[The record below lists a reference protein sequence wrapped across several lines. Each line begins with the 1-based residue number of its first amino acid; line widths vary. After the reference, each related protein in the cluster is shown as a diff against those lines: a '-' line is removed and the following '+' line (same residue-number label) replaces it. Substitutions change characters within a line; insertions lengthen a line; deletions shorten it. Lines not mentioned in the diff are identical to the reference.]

1 MNSRAAAVG
10 PRPDGGPSDD
20 LLFSCSG
27 LSVVLPHALG
37 DRKILDD
44 ITFDVRR
51 GEVFTIVGPSGTGKT
66 TLIRV
71 LGGLTPASSGSV
83 HINGRLLNGPP
94 EEVVIVFQDY
104 SHALLQWRT
113 VAHNVALGLEGRV
126 PADEI
131 KARVHDTLHL
141 VKLDKNANDYP
152 WQLSGGMQQR
162 VQIAR
167 ALAVRP
173 SVLLMDEPFAALDA
187 MTKAALQ
194 DELHRVRDETGTSII
209 FVTHDIEEAVYLG
222 DRIAVI
228 TGSPGH
234 IGRTFDIDLP
244 KPRDQIVT
252 RQMPAFL
259 EFRYAV
265 HQAIGLNAHA

>member
-1 MNSRAAAVG
+1 MAMAAANTE
-10 PRPDGGPSDD
+10 PCARDD
-20 LLFSCSG
+20 VLFSCRG
-27 LSVVLPHALG
+27 VSVSLPHALG
-37 DRKILDD
+37 DRKILDG
-44 ITFDVRR
+44 ISFDMRR

-71 LGGLTPASSGSV
+71 LGGLTHCTTGV
-83 HINGRLLNGPP
+83 VRINGRELSGPP
-94 EEVVIVFQDY
+94 EEAVIVFQDY

-113 VAHNVALGLEGRV
+113 VARNVAFGLEGRV
-126 PADEI
+126 DKVEI
-131 KARVHDTLHL
+131 EARVRDVLRL
-141 VKLDKNANDYP
+141 VKLEKNAGDYP

-173 SVLLMDEPFAALDA
+173 AVLLMDEPFAALDA
-187 MTKAALQ
+187 MTKASLQ

-228 TGSPGH
+228 TGSPGRL
-234 IGRTFDIDLP
+234 GRTFDIDLP

-265 HQAIGLNAHA
+265 HQAIGQPAHG